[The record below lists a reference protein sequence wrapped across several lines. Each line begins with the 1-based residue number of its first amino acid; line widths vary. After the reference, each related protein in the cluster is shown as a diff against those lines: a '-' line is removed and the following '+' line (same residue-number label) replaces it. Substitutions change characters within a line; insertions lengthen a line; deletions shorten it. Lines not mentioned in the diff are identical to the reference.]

1 MRKDDIKTF
10 ITIVIV
16 CLVIVVLVL
25 ILNHKSNSDKL
36 ETVNEYNT
44 FFTVTSYIND
54 YINNISNQ
62 DSSSLYDVLY
72 SDYIDKKNITLN
84 NIYNN
89 IEEYPINSSVK
100 VIKMEYVKVKNDYI
114 YYVEGK
120 VNQITFD
127 GKQEIDNNFKVV
139 VITDFD
145 TLSFAIYPL
154 QENDNYKKTIDSIKK
169 IKIEDNKNNK
179 IKNSSLVSK
188 EQICVFYLSDYVDK
202 INNNIEEAYNLLS
215 DQQKKQY
222 TLDKYKEFINAN
234 IDKIT
239 TDADKCSL
247 ELSGTNRVYKVID
260 INKNKYTFTE
270 KNIMNYNVSLYLEEK
285 AN

>member
-10 ITIVIV
+10 VTIVIV

-44 FFTVTSYIND
+44 FFTVTSYVND

-84 NIYNN
+84 NIYDN
-89 IEEYPINSSVK
+89 IEKYPINSSVK
-100 VIKMEYVKVKNDYI
+100 VTKMEYVKVKNDYI

-127 GKQEIDNNFKVV
+127 GKQEIDDNFKVV

-202 INNNIEEAYNLLS
+202 LNNNIEEAYNLLS

-247 ELSGTNRVYKVID
+247 ELSGTNRVYTVID

>member
-10 ITIVIV
+10 VTIVIV
-16 CLVIVVLVL
+16 CVVIVVLVL

-154 QENDNYKKTIDSIKK
+154 QEKDNYKKIIDSIKK

-247 ELSGTNRVYKVID
+247 ELSGTNRVYTVID

>member
-10 ITIVIV
+10 VTIVIV

-169 IKIEDNKNNK
+169 IEIENNKNNK

-202 INNNIEEAYNLLS
+202 LNNNIEEAYNLLS

-247 ELSGTNRVYKVID
+247 ELSGTNRVYTVID

>member
-44 FFTVTSYIND
+44 FFTVTSYVND

-84 NIYNN
+84 NIYDN
-89 IEEYPINSSVK
+89 IEKYPINSSVK
-100 VIKMEYVKVKNDYI
+100 VTKMEYVKVKNDYI

-127 GKQEIDNNFKVV
+127 GKQEIDDNFKVV

-169 IKIEDNKNNK
+169 IEIENNKNNK

-202 INNNIEEAYNLLS
+202 LNNNIEEAYNLLS

-222 TLDKYKEFINAN
+222 TLDKYKEFINDN

-247 ELSGTNRVYKVID
+247 ELSGTNRVYTVID

>member
-10 ITIVIV
+10 VTIVIV

-44 FFTVTSYIND
+44 FFTVTSYVND

-84 NIYNN
+84 NIYDN
-89 IEEYPINSSVK
+89 IEKYPINSSVK
-100 VIKMEYVKVKNDYI
+100 VTKMEYVKVKNDYI

-127 GKQEIDNNFKVV
+127 GKQEIDDNFKVV

-169 IKIEDNKNNK
+169 IEIENNKNNK

-202 INNNIEEAYNLLS
+202 LNNNLEEAYNLLS

-247 ELSGTNRVYKVID
+247 ELSGTNRVYTVID

>member
-10 ITIVIV
+10 VTIVIV

-44 FFTVTSYIND
+44 FFTVTSYVND

-154 QENDNYKKTIDSIKK
+154 QEKDNYKKIIDSIKK

-247 ELSGTNRVYKVID
+247 ELSGTNRVYTVID

>member
-44 FFTVTSYIND
+44 FFTVTSYVND

-84 NIYNN
+84 NIYDN
-89 IEEYPINSSVK
+89 IEKYPINSSVK
-100 VIKMEYVKVKNDYI
+100 VTKMKYVKVKNDYI

-127 GKQEIDNNFKVV
+127 GKQEIDDNFKVV

-169 IKIEDNKNNK
+169 IEIENNKNNK

-202 INNNIEEAYNLLS
+202 LNNNIEEAYNLLS

-222 TLDKYKEFINAN
+222 TLDKYKEFINDN

-247 ELSGTNRVYKVID
+247 ELSGTNRVYTVID

>member
-10 ITIVIV
+10 VTIVIV

-25 ILNHKSNSDKL
+25 ILNYKSNSDKL

-154 QENDNYKKTIDSIKK
+154 QEKDNYKKIIDSIKK

>member
-10 ITIVIV
+10 VTIVIV

-44 FFTVTSYIND
+44 FFTVTSYVND

-84 NIYNN
+84 NIYDN
-89 IEEYPINSSVK
+89 IEKYPINSSVK
-100 VIKMEYVKVKNDYI
+100 VTKMEYVKVKNDYI

-127 GKQEIDNNFKVV
+127 GKQEIDDNFKVV

-169 IKIEDNKNNK
+169 IEIENNKNNK

-202 INNNIEEAYNLLS
+202 LNNNIEEAYNLLS

-247 ELSGTNRVYKVID
+247 ELSGTNRVYTVID

-270 KNIMNYNVSLYLEEK
+270 KNIMNYNVILYLEEK

>member
-10 ITIVIV
+10 VTIVIV
-16 CLVIVVLVL
+16 CVVIVVLVL

-100 VIKMEYVKVKNDYI
+100 VIKMEYVKVNNDFI

-154 QENDNYKKTIDSIKK
+154 QEKDNYKKIIDSIKK

>member
-10 ITIVIV
+10 VTIVIV

-44 FFTVTSYIND
+44 FFTVTSYVND

-84 NIYNN
+84 NIYDN

-169 IKIEDNKNNK
+169 IEIENNKNNK

-202 INNNIEEAYNLLS
+202 LNNNIEEAYNLLS

-247 ELSGTNRVYKVID
+247 ELSGTNRVYTVID

>member
-10 ITIVIV
+10 VTIVIV

-44 FFTVTSYIND
+44 FFTVTSYVND

-84 NIYNN
+84 NIYDN
-89 IEEYPINSSVK
+89 IEKYPINSSVK
-100 VIKMEYVKVKNDYI
+100 VTKMEYVKVKNDYI

-127 GKQEIDNNFKVV
+127 GKQEIDDNFKVV

-169 IKIEDNKNNK
+169 IEIENNKNNK

-202 INNNIEEAYNLLS
+202 LNNNIEEAYNLLS

-247 ELSGTNRVYKVID
+247 ELSGTNRVYTVID

>member
-10 ITIVIV
+10 VTIVIV

-154 QENDNYKKTIDSIKK
+154 QEKDNYKKIIDSIKK

>member
-10 ITIVIV
+10 VTIVIV

-154 QENDNYKKTIDSIKK
+154 QEKDNYKKIIDSIKK

-247 ELSGTNRVYKVID
+247 ELSGTNRVYTVID

>member
-10 ITIVIV
+10 VTIVIV
-16 CLVIVVLVL
+16 CLVIVVPVL

-154 QENDNYKKTIDSIKK
+154 QEKDNYKKIIDSIKK

>member
-10 ITIVIV
+10 VTIVIV

-36 ETVNEYNT
+36 EIVNEYNT

-114 YYVEGK
+114 LE
-120 VNQITFD
+120 
-127 GKQEIDNNFKVV
+127 
-139 VITDFD
+139 
-145 TLSFAIYPL
+145 
-154 QENDNYKKTIDSIKK
+154 
-169 IKIEDNKNNK
+169 
-179 IKNSSLVSK
+179 K
-188 EQICVFYLSDYVDK
+188 EEWRRTTV
-202 INNNIEEAYNLLS
+202 LLL
-215 DQQKKQY
+215 
-222 TLDKYKEFINAN
+222 T
-234 IDKIT
+234 
-239 TDADKCSL
+239 
-247 ELSGTNRVYKVID
+247 
-260 INKNKYTFTE
+260 
-270 KNIMNYNVSLYLEEK
+270 
-285 AN
+285 

>member
-1 MRKDDIKTF
+1 
-10 ITIVIV
+10 
-16 CLVIVVLVL
+16 
-25 ILNHKSNSDKL
+25 
-36 ETVNEYNT
+36 
-44 FFTVTSYIND
+44 
-54 YINNISNQ
+54 
-62 DSSSLYDVLY
+62 
-72 SDYIDKKNITLN
+72 
-84 NIYNN
+84 
-89 IEEYPINSSVK
+89 
-100 VIKMEYVKVKNDYI
+100 MEYVKVKNDYI

-154 QENDNYKKTIDSIKK
+154 QEKDNYKKIIDSIKK

-247 ELSGTNRVYKVID
+247 ELSGTNRVYTVID

>member
-10 ITIVIV
+10 VTIVIV

-154 QENDNYKKTIDSIKK
+154 QEKDNYKKIIDSIKK

-247 ELSGTNRVYKVID
+247 ELSGTNRVYTVID

-285 AN
+285 SN

>member
-10 ITIVIV
+10 VTIVIV
-16 CLVIVVLVL
+16 CVVIVVLVL

-154 QENDNYKKTIDSIKK
+154 QEKDNYKKIIDSIKK

-222 TLDKYKEFINAN
+222 TPDKYKEFINAN

-247 ELSGTNRVYKVID
+247 ELSGTNRVYTVID

>member
-10 ITIVIV
+10 VTIVIV

-44 FFTVTSYIND
+44 FFTVTSYVND

-84 NIYNN
+84 NIYDN
-89 IEEYPINSSVK
+89 IEKYPINSSVK
-100 VIKMEYVKVKNDYI
+100 VTKMEYVKVKNDYI

-127 GKQEIDNNFKVV
+127 GKQEIDDNFKVV

-169 IKIEDNKNNK
+169 IEIENNKNNK

-202 INNNIEEAYNLLS
+202 LNNNIEEAYNLLS

-222 TLDKYKEFINAN
+222 TLDKYKEFINDN

-247 ELSGTNRVYKVID
+247 ELSGTNRVYTVID

>member
-44 FFTVTSYIND
+44 FFTVTSYVND

-84 NIYNN
+84 NIYDN
-89 IEEYPINSSVK
+89 IEKYPINSSVK
-100 VIKMEYVKVKNDYI
+100 VTKMEYVKVKNDYI

-127 GKQEIDNNFKVV
+127 GKQEIDDNFKVV

-169 IKIEDNKNNK
+169 IEIENNKNNK

>member
-84 NIYNN
+84 NIYDN
-89 IEEYPINSSVK
+89 IEKYPINSSVK
-100 VIKMEYVKVKNDYI
+100 VTKMEYVKVKNDYI

-127 GKQEIDNNFKVV
+127 GKQEIDDNFKVV

-169 IKIEDNKNNK
+169 IEIENNKNNK

-202 INNNIEEAYNLLS
+202 LNNNIEEAYNLLS

-247 ELSGTNRVYKVID
+247 ELSGTNRVYTVID

>member
-44 FFTVTSYIND
+44 FFTVTSYVND

-84 NIYNN
+84 NIYDN
-89 IEEYPINSSVK
+89 IEKYPINSSVK
-100 VIKMEYVKVKNDYI
+100 VTKMEYVKVKNDYI

-127 GKQEIDNNFKVV
+127 GKQEIDDNFKVV

-169 IKIEDNKNNK
+169 IEIENNKNNK

-202 INNNIEEAYNLLS
+202 LNNNIEEAYNLLS

-222 TLDKYKEFINAN
+222 TLDKYKEFINTN

-247 ELSGTNRVYKVID
+247 ELSGTNRVYTVID

>member
-10 ITIVIV
+10 VTIVIV

-154 QENDNYKKTIDSIKK
+154 QEKDNYKKIIDSIKK

-179 IKNSSLVSK
+179 IKKSSLVSK

-247 ELSGTNRVYKVID
+247 ELSGTNRVYTVID

>member
-10 ITIVIV
+10 VTIVIV

-100 VIKMEYVKVKNDYI
+100 VIKMEYVKLKNDYI

-154 QENDNYKKTIDSIKK
+154 QEKDNYKKIIDSIKK

-247 ELSGTNRVYKVID
+247 ELSGTNRVYTVID

>member
-10 ITIVIV
+10 VTIVIV

-127 GKQEIDNNFKVV
+127 GKQEIDDNFKVV

-169 IKIEDNKNNK
+169 IEIENNKNNK

-202 INNNIEEAYNLLS
+202 LNNNIEEAYNLLS

-247 ELSGTNRVYKVID
+247 ELSGTNRVYTVID

>member
-154 QENDNYKKTIDSIKK
+154 QEKDNYKKIIDSIKK

-247 ELSGTNRVYKVID
+247 ELSGTNRVYTVID

-285 AN
+285 SN

>member
-10 ITIVIV
+10 VTIVIV

-145 TLSFAIYPL
+145 TLSFAIYPF
-154 QENDNYKKTIDSIKK
+154 KKKIIIKK
-169 IKIEDNKNNK
+169 
-179 IKNSSLVSK
+179 
-188 EQICVFYLSDYVDK
+188 
-202 INNNIEEAYNLLS
+202 
-215 DQQKKQY
+215 
-222 TLDKYKEFINAN
+222 
-234 IDKIT
+234 
-239 TDADKCSL
+239 
-247 ELSGTNRVYKVID
+247 
-260 INKNKYTFTE
+260 
-270 KNIMNYNVSLYLEEK
+270 
-285 AN
+285 

>member
-10 ITIVIV
+10 VTIVIV

-72 SDYIDKKNITLN
+72 SDYIDKKNITIN

-154 QENDNYKKTIDSIKK
+154 QEKDNYKKIIDSIKK

-247 ELSGTNRVYKVID
+247 ELSGTNRVYTVID

>member
-10 ITIVIV
+10 VTIVIV
-16 CLVIVVLVL
+16 CVVIVVLVL

-154 QENDNYKKTIDSIKK
+154 QEKDNYKKIIDSIKK

>member
-44 FFTVTSYIND
+44 FFTVTSYVND

-84 NIYNN
+84 NIYDN
-89 IEEYPINSSVK
+89 IEKYPINSSVK
-100 VIKMEYVKVKNDYI
+100 VTKMEYVKVKNDYI

-127 GKQEIDNNFKVV
+127 GKQEIDDNFKVV

-169 IKIEDNKNNK
+169 IEIENNKNNK

-202 INNNIEEAYNLLS
+202 LNNNIEEAYNLLS

-247 ELSGTNRVYKVID
+247 ELSGTNRVYTVID

>member
-10 ITIVIV
+10 VTIVIV

-114 YYVEGK
+114 YYVKGK

-154 QENDNYKKTIDSIKK
+154 QEKDNYKKIIDSIKK

-247 ELSGTNRVYKVID
+247 ELSGTNRVYTVID

>member
-10 ITIVIV
+10 VTIVIV

-44 FFTVTSYIND
+44 FFTVTSYVND

-154 QENDNYKKTIDSIKK
+154 QEKDNYKKIIDSIKK

>member
-10 ITIVIV
+10 VTIVIV

-36 ETVNEYNT
+36 EAVNEYNT

-154 QENDNYKKTIDSIKK
+154 QEKDNYKKIIDSIKK

-247 ELSGTNRVYKVID
+247 ELSGTNRVYTVID

>member
-10 ITIVIV
+10 ATIVIV

-44 FFTVTSYIND
+44 FFTVTSYVND

-84 NIYNN
+84 NIYDN
-89 IEEYPINSSVK
+89 IEKYPINSSVK
-100 VIKMEYVKVKNDYI
+100 VTKMEYVKVKNDYI

-127 GKQEIDNNFKVV
+127 GKQEIDDNFKVV

-169 IKIEDNKNNK
+169 IKIENNKNNK

-202 INNNIEEAYNLLS
+202 LNNNIEEAYNLLS

-247 ELSGTNRVYKVID
+247 ELSGTNRVYTVID

>member
-44 FFTVTSYIND
+44 FFTVTSYVND

-84 NIYNN
+84 NIYDN
-89 IEEYPINSSVK
+89 IEKYPINSSVK
-100 VIKMEYVKVKNDYI
+100 VTKMEYVKVKNDYI

-169 IKIEDNKNNK
+169 IEIENNKNNK

-202 INNNIEEAYNLLS
+202 LNNNIEEAYNLLS

-247 ELSGTNRVYKVID
+247 ELSGTNRVYTVID

>member
-1 MRKDDIKTF
+1 M
-10 ITIVIV
+10 
-16 CLVIVVLVL
+16 LVL

-154 QENDNYKKTIDSIKK
+154 QEKDNYKKIIDSIKK

-222 TLDKYKEFINAN
+222 TPDKYKEFINAN

-247 ELSGTNRVYKVID
+247 ELSGTNRVYTVID

>member
-10 ITIVIV
+10 VTIVIV
-16 CLVIVVLVL
+16 CLVIVVPVL

-154 QENDNYKKTIDSIKK
+154 QEKDNYKKIIDSIKK

-247 ELSGTNRVYKVID
+247 ELSGTNRVYTVID

>member
-10 ITIVIV
+10 VTIVIV

-25 ILNHKSNSDKL
+25 ILNNKSNSDKL

-154 QENDNYKKTIDSIKK
+154 QEKDNYKKIIDSIKK

-247 ELSGTNRVYKVID
+247 ELSGTNRVYTVID